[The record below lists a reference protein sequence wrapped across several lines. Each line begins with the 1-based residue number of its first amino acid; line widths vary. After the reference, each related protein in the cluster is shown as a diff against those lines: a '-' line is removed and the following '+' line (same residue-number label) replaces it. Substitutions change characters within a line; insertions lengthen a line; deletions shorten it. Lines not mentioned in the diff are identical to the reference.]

1 MLSDRK
7 INRVLLLLASL
18 SGAAALV
25 YETIW
30 MRWFRLAFGSTS
42 HAASATLCAYFLGL
56 AIGAALVGRLAGRS
70 ARPLRLYGGV
80 EVAAAGAAL
89 LVPLALRA
97 YDGIYPALYER
108 LAGAPPLFLAVKVG
122 MALAA
127 MLPCA
132 VLLGGSLPPLV
143 AACLGR
149 DGDLARGGAVVY
161 WANLVGSVLGAVA
174 GGLVLPESIGVPG
187 TYAAGVAGSTAAG
200 LGALWLDRKNGVE
213 RASTPASAEPG
224 ARETAPAA
232 ALAVAGV
239 SGFGLL
245 AFEVLLIHA
254 LGRFFAHS
262 TYSFGLVLAVVLL
275 CLAAGA
281 AAVAWS
287 RDRLPAAQLLR
298 GVLLVE
304 AALLFALPW
313 AVIGLRDL
321 LETRPELAA
330 VFESPLARGV
340 LAVGLLGA
348 PALLVAALIFPLT
361 FRMASGGPAGPRLG
375 RLLAANTLGGIAG
388 SLAASFVLLET
399 LGLWASFGA
408 LGLLYAIS
416 APWLAPSARSRA
428 AWAAAAAAVSVA
440 FAATPLSPWRLPACE
455 LRDGEQLLASSEGAD
470 GLVTVIEHKGVRF
483 VAIDEHYQ
491 FGDTS
496 ASALYQR
503 MGRLPLLLHPDP
515 KRVLVIGSATGGL
528 AAGAVAEPVDEIVL
542 VEILSAL
549 HPLAATWFPEH
560 NQRVHSDP
568 RTRLVT
574 EDGRNYL
581 RATRERYDVIVEDL
595 FVPHMPSATAMYTRD
610 HYREAL
616 AHLGA
621 HGVFCQWLPL
631 YQLSRAELAIIV
643 ATFTEVFPGASL
655 WTPSFRPVAILGLV
669 GIAGAAPSADAL
681 EARARSLVALGVHDP
696 WLTDPIGLWS
706 FHLGAGSSL
715 RQLLGP
721 AAIHSDA
728 RPGFEFVA
736 ARTSLHVQAEFAGA
750 GWPLLAQ
757 QLIDL
762 GEQPAIFRGAPRD
775 PARGGEVLAAANRLA
790 ASGRGAEARRYLA
803 RAAQL
808 IPASLL
814 AERDDSISLVWPTP
828 DR

>member
-375 RLLAANTLGGIAG
+375 RTARGQHARRDRRLARGELRAARKRWG
-388 SLAASFVLLET
+388 SGPRSERSASST
-399 LGLWASFGA
+399 
-408 LGLLYAIS
+408 
-416 APWLAPSARSRA
+416 RSRHRGSRRPRA
-428 AWAAAAAAVSVA
+428 RARRG
-440 FAATPLSPWRLPACE
+440 PRLRQRCPSPSRRRRSPRGACP
-455 LRDGEQLLASSEGAD
+455 RAS
-470 GLVTVIEHKGVRF
+470 
-483 VAIDEHYQ
+483 
-491 FGDTS
+491 
-496 ASALYQR
+496 
-503 MGRLPLLLHPDP
+503 
-515 KRVLVIGSATGGL
+515 
-528 AAGAVAEPVDEIVL
+528 
-542 VEILSAL
+542 
-549 HPLAATWFPEH
+549 
-560 NQRVHSDP
+560 
-568 RTRLVT
+568 
-574 EDGRNYL
+574 
-581 RATRERYDVIVEDL
+581 
-595 FVPHMPSATAMYTRD
+595 SATASS
-610 HYREAL
+610 
-616 AHLGA
+616 
-621 HGVFCQWLPL
+621 C
-631 YQLSRAELAIIV
+631 SR
-643 ATFTEVFPGASL
+643 P
-655 WTPSFRPVAILGLV
+655 
-669 GIAGAAPSADAL
+669 
-681 EARARSLVALGVHDP
+681 ARAPTA
-696 WLTDPIGLWS
+696 
-706 FHLGAGSSL
+706 SS
-715 RQLLGP
+715 P
-721 AAIHSDA
+721 
-728 RPGFEFVA
+728 
-736 ARTSLHVQAEFAGA
+736 
-750 GWPLLAQ
+750 
-757 QLIDL
+757 
-762 GEQPAIFRGAPRD
+762 
-775 PARGGEVLAAANRLA
+775 
-790 ASGRGAEARRYLA
+790 
-803 RAAQL
+803 
-808 IPASLL
+808 
-814 AERDDSISLVWPTP
+814 
-828 DR
+828 